1 MLHPYTQI
9 ESIRSF
15 QEEKRRELLKLRQ
28 AEMEK
33 EQRPSLLARML
44 YAGGG
49 MLSAA
54 GNTLKRR
61 ATTEVVTT
69 NGFMPGNN

>member
-9 ESIRSF
+9 EIIRSF

-28 AEMEK
+28 MEGEK
-33 EQRPSLLARML
+33 ERRPSLFARML

-49 MLSAA
+49 MLITA
-54 GNTLKRR
+54 GKTLKRQ
-61 ATTEVVTT
+61 AEPQFS
-69 NGFMPGNN
+69 N